1 MGSRLNDK
9 PTKDVNPFVD
19 EILRRAEAGEL
30 CCLSCAAGCGATDYA
45 ARICPLC
52 GNSVELRPVSGR
64 GRIYSYS
71 VFHTQYNSKL
81 PAPYTVLLVELEEG
95 PRLAAVF
102 DGEGGPPQKVG
113 DAVVFSG
120 AVNGIVRFSMA

>member
-1 MGSRLNDK
+1 MGSRLDDE
-9 PTKDVNPFVD
+9 PTKDVNPVVS
-19 EILRRAEAGEL
+19 EILRRAKTGEL

-52 GNSVELRPVSGR
+52 GKPVELRPVSGR
-64 GRIYSYS
+64 GRIHSYS
-71 VFHTQYNSKL
+71 VFHAPFNSKL
-81 PAPYTVLLVELEEG
+81 PAPYTVLLVELAEG
-95 PRLAAVF
+95 PRLAVVF

-120 AVNGIVRFSMA
+120 AGDGFVRFSLI